1 MYTATQ
7 NTQTISEKLLG
18 WNNLELRICEA
29 SELHQYRQMIE
40 PGTLLQDRFLIEEQ
54 IGVGGMGAVYRA
66 VDQKFGTSVAVKET
80 FYSDRNLA
88 EAFEREARLLN
99 GLHHPLFPHV
109 SDHFVEGNG
118 HFLVMEYIEGE
129 DLSALLKRGER
140 FPLDTVIRWTLDL
153 LDGLDYLHSQDP
165 PIIHRDVK
173 PSNLKLT
180 PRGNL
185 LLLDFGMAK
194 ETSGD
199 TQGMQSVFGY
209 SRRYSPL
216 EQIEGTGTDVR
227 SDIFSLGATVYHLLT
242 GAPPVDVL
250 ARASAIVAG
259 KPDPLKLASEIDS
272 NVPEL
277 IAALVHT
284 ALALNPDK
292 RFVSARAMWNS
303 VEEALRAGE
312 PPQSA
317 VSATPATV
325 RAEETFPALEA
336 FEEDVDLNSNAA
348 PAASVFRNVTDGEND
363 PVAALITQR
372 VAQTKAADELD
383 PGVVHDE
390 PERMEIPVSA
400 ELGSFQEL
408 GNIDRPDEENGF
420 DNETQPGPE
429 MPTDVEWHPAPQTNR
444 NRQIMWVPAILLVFG
459 LLAYGL
465 YRGATAETADQNT
478 SASQSETV
486 GQTGPLDPGVKTPG
500 KPSLDEGTNRLDT
513 RKERSIATQTNT
525 SMDSVSTKPVS
536 GEEEK
541 RLALPAV
548 QNSVGKNT
556 AAKSESKTSLRSKPG
571 VDSAINRSNRATRP
585 RVVRSATNNEPP
597 VSSIDSILTGD
608 PAYRP
613 SRWEEDYLRRQRRL
627 RRIMRQNRQY
637 PPY

>member
-1 MYTATQ
+1 
-7 NTQTISEKLLG
+7 
-18 WNNLELRICEA
+18 
-29 SELHQYRQMIE
+29 MIE

-140 FPLDTVIRWTLDL
+140 FPLDTVMRWTLDL

-277 IAALVHT
+277 IAALIHS

-312 PPQSA
+312 PSESA
-317 VSATPATV
+317 VSAQPITPATV
-325 RAEETFPALEA
+325 RQEETFPALEA

-348 PAASVFRNVTDGEND
+348 PAVSVFRNVADDEPD
-363 PVAALITQR
+363 PMASLIAQR
-372 VAQTKAADELD
+372 VAQMKAADELE
-383 PGVVHDE
+383 PGVVHDVPARIQIPVTME
-390 PERMEIPVSA
+390 PESIGSGE
-400 ELGSFQEL
+400 ELDSVDLPANE
-408 GNIDRPDEENGF
+408 PDF
-420 DNETQPGPE
+420 DNEPQPQAV
-429 MPTDVEWHPAPQTNR
+429 PTDVVWHPTAQTNR

-465 YRGATAETADQNT
+465 YRGRTAETTEQNT
-478 SASQSETV
+478 SASQSEAVEQTV
-486 GQTGPLDPGVKTPG
+486 PVDTGVNTPG
-500 KPSLDEGTNRLDT
+500 KTSLDSKVNQPDT
-513 RKERSIATQTNT
+513 RNERSIATETNT
-525 SMDSVSTKPVS
+525 SMDSVSTKPVG
-536 GEEEK
+536 GEEQK
-541 RLALPAV
+541 RLALPAA

-556 AAKSESKTSLRSKPG
+556 AAKSESKTSLRAKPG
-571 VDSAINRSNRATRP
+571 VDSAINRSDRATRP
-585 RVVRSATNNEPP
+585 RVVRSANNEPP